1 MGGNGRQWAAT
12 GGKGLSGRRTTL
24 PPSAALCLSAA
35 LCRHIISMR
44 PVSLTYTGTV
54 GVTIQDVFDLISD
67 ASRMPEWL
75 PNCVSTVPGPSN
87 KGKGDRHR
95 IHFERQ
101 GRKADALIEVIE
113 YEPPTTYAWVEI
125 IFRRG
130 SKTFF
135 KLDFQGGTT
144 KITMKCVWVPASWRA
159 WLLGQF
165 YRRRSA
171 HKMFDGLL
179 QNLRKALTR

>member
-1 MGGNGRQWAAT
+1 VKGGEGPTHHR
-12 GGKGLSGRRTTL
+12 
-24 PPSAALCLSAA
+24 PPPPFTALD
-35 LCRHIISMR
+35 RHIISMR

-54 GVTIQDVFDLISD
+54 GVSIQEVFDLIAD

-75 PNCVSTVPGPSN
+75 PNCISAVPGPTN

-101 GRKADALIEVIE
+101 GRKADAVIEVIE

-125 IFRRG
+125 IYRRG

>member
-1 MGGNGRQWAAT
+1 
-12 GGKGLSGRRTTL
+12 
-24 PPSAALCLSAA
+24 
-35 LCRHIISMR
+35 MR

-75 PNCVSTVPGPSN
+75 PNCVSTVPGPTN
-87 KGKGDRHR
+87 KGRGDRH
-95 IHFERQ
+95 
-101 GRKADALIEVIE
+101 
-113 YEPPTTYAWVEI
+113 
-125 IFRRG
+125 
-130 SKTFF
+130 F

-144 KITMKCVWVPASWRA
+144 RITMKCVWVPASWRA